1 MTAGNAGPAQAVPSA
16 ASAAVAP
23 LDQGFY
29 TTTTTLT
36 SSATQGSVGEMITLT
51 ATVKVQIGT
60 PTGTVQFSIDNKPYG
75 SPVSLSYPNAQASIS
90 LNTLTAGVHVVT
102 AAYVSAIPVLY
113 DDSESAPLD
122 ITLLATATVGA
133 NLAADPIVPGQLSLA
148 VKGGSGNET
157 IAVYPGGTN
166 QIVVKILGPTPYQG
180 TFSTTQLAHLV
191 FYGGSGNN
199 SLWIEPGVKIPAV
212 LIGGSG
218 NNTFIGGQGPAIMV
232 GGSGHNIER
241 AGTGPTVMIA
251 GSGVSSLYGNTGYDL
266 LIGGATNFD
275 TNTTGLDSILAEWGD
290 ISAGFHSRVKL
301 LEGLPNPKTGLP
313 KGGLNGTDFLDSTTV
328 QAGSDLDTLSG
339 GSSDNWFL
347 VSQAQQTD
355 GCLYN
360 VVFTKDVVTYVG

>member
-1 MTAGNAGPAQAVPSA
+1 M
-16 ASAAVAP
+16 
-23 LDQGFY
+23 
-29 TTTTTLT
+29 
-36 SSATQGSVGEMITLT
+36 
-51 ATVKVQIGT
+51 
-60 PTGTVQFSIDNKPYG
+60 
-75 SPVSLSYPNAQASIS
+75 
-90 LNTLTAGVHVVT
+90 
-102 AAYVSAIPVLY
+102 
-113 DDSESAPLD
+113 
-122 ITLLATATVGA
+122 
-133 NLAADPIVPGQLSLA
+133 SLA

-313 KGGLNGTDFLDSTTV
+313 KGGLNGTDFLRLHHGPGRLRSGYAQRRLERQLVPRFSSPADRRLPVQRRVHQGRCDIRRVIADADRTRHAPRDAHPLVLVTLRVTHVLTRSVRST
-328 QAGSDLDTLSG
+328 SP
-339 GSSDNWFL
+339 
-347 VSQAQQTD
+347 
-355 GCLYN
+355 
-360 VVFTKDVVTYVG
+360 